1 MEYFIN
7 GLDIY
12 HINFKLRRRSVM
24 GLFSNQSEKI
34 EALKADYE
42 NRLNAYGGLA
52 QAIAQGDLSTE
63 KSTQSNDLLAS
74 SLGEISDSLLQVD
87 ADLKKIEA
95 DLAAGIFDADNY
107 GSKQSGIFKSITD
120 SMTRIVQ
127 TQNQKSELYLGI
139 LDALPYRITVMDD
152 DMKIIFVNKI
162 LEDLMS
168 SVGMIKSREDIYNH
182 PCNET
187 SLEMCNT
194 ENCGFRR
201 LSERGLTEYPFQYDG
216 RYYRM
221 DSQFVKD
228 RSGKQIGY
236 VEVSHDTTPT
246 MSVNAY
252 TKKEVARLENNL
264 KKLAQGDLDFD
275 LDIEAAGEYT
285 EDIFGLFSSINDSL
299 SEVDQSISMLVDDAT
314 ALTQSALA
322 GQLNDHQD
330 ESKFSGCWLNLISGM
345 NQILEDVAKPIE
357 EVSQV
362 LSQIAMGSL
371 NVAVAGDYQGAFGDL
386 KASVNETTQSLNQI
400 VGTITDLLGQ
410 ISQGNINISEQELFR
425 GDFEA
430 VSVSLNVILDAL
442 NNLMKDIRLAA
453 GQVSSGADQVS
464 SASQALAQG
473 STEQASSI
481 QELTASISEV
491 ADQTKKNAMDANQA
505 RELAMDV
512 MKNAEIGNSHM
523 NEMQLSMSTIN
534 QSSNDISKII
544 KVIDDIAFQTN
555 ILALNA
561 AVEAARAGEHGKG
574 FAVVAE
580 EVRTLAARSADAAK
594 QTTSLI
600 EGSITSVKEGTKIA
614 DDTAKAL
621 VDIVVGVEKVSSLT
635 ENIAAATSDQATE
648 IAQINIGVEQV
659 SHVVQQNSATAE
671 QSSAASQE
679 LSGQATLLANNIDQ
693 FKLRR

>member
-1 MEYFIN
+1 
-7 GLDIY
+7 
-12 HINFKLRRRSVM
+12 M

-34 EALKADYE
+34 EAVKSEYE
-42 NRLNAYGGLA
+42 NRLNVFNSLA
-52 QAIAQGDLSTE
+52 QAIALGNLTTE
-63 KSTQSNDLLAS
+63 TSDDDLLGS
-74 SLGEISDSLLQVD
+74 SLGNISNSLTQLD
-87 ADLKKIEA
+87 ADLKKIETA
-95 DLAAGIFDADNY
+95 VTD
-107 GSKQSGIFKSITD
+107 GSFKSENFTTSQTGIYKSISDTLI
-120 SMTRIVQ
+120 RIIEA
-127 TQNQKSELYLGI
+127 QNQKSELYLGI
-139 LDALPYRITVMDD
+139 LDALPYRITVMDEN
-152 DMKIIFVNKI
+152 MKIIFVNKI
-162 LEDLMS
+162 LEDLMT
-168 SVGMIKSREDIYNH
+168 SVGMVKSREDIYNH

-236 VEVSHDTTPT
+236 VEISHDTTPT
-246 MSVNAY
+246 MSVNVY
-252 TKKEVARLENNL
+252 TKKEVARLEDNL
-264 KKLAQGDLDFD
+264 KQLAQGNLNFN
-275 LDIEAAGEYT
+275 LDIEAASEYT

-299 SEVDQSISMLVDDAT
+299 SEVGQSIGLLVDDAT
-314 ALTQSALA
+314 ALTESALA
-322 GQLNDHQD
+322 GQLDEHRD

-345 NQILEDVAKPIE
+345 NQILKDVAKPIY
-357 EVSQV
+357 EVSEV
-362 LSQIAMGSL
+362 LSQMAMGKLDIQVTS
-371 NVAVAGDYQGAFGDL
+371 DFQGAFGDL
-386 KASVNETTQSLNQI
+386 KVSVNETTQTMSKI
-400 VGTITDLLGQ
+400 VGNITNLLGQ
-410 ISQGNINISEQELFR
+410 ISQGNINISQQELFR

-430 VSVSLNVILDAL
+430 VSVSLNVILDSL
-442 NNLMKDIRLAA
+442 NKLMKDIRIAA
-453 GQVSSGADQVS
+453 EQVNSGAEQVS

-491 ADQTKKNAMDANQA
+491 ANQTKKNAMDANQA
-505 RELAMDV
+505 KETALDV

-523 NEMQLSMSTIN
+523 NEMQLSMSAIN

-600 EGSITSVKEGTKIA
+600 EGSIDKVKEGTKIA

-621 VDIVVGVEKVSSLT
+621 IDIVNGVEKVSNLT
-635 ENIAAATSDQATE
+635 ENIASATSNQATE

-679 LSGQATLLANNIDQ
+679 LSGQATLLQNNIDQ
-693 FKLRR
+693 FQLRK